1 MDKVLLLIIKL
12 GEILMN
18 MELYQTAFYLLC
30 DDVVMGKQYESREN
44 STLWEA
50 KCMNWLVEV

>member
-30 DDVVMGKQYESREN
+30 DDVVMGK
-44 STLWEA
+44 
-50 KCMNWLVEV
+50 